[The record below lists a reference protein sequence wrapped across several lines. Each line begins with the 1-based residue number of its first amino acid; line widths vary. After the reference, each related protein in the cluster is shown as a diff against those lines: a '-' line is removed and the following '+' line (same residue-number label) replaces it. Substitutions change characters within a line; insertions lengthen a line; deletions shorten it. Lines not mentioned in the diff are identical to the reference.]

1 MTTQI
6 FNHGGFDMNQLCM
19 TFTETR
25 YRKTDCDTSKA
36 AAKHAASG
44 KADGERRAIT
54 QAVKSA
60 AGGLTAREVALAAG
74 IDYIACQRRIAE
86 CGLHKSDL
94 RRDGCA
100 VWVAV

>member
-1 MTTQI
+1 
-6 FNHGGFDMNQLCM
+6 MNQIVM

-25 YRKTDCDTSKA
+25 ARRNDCDTSKA

-44 KADGERRAIT
+44 KADGERKAIT
-54 QAVKSA
+54 RAVKSA
-60 AGGLTAREVALAAG
+60 VGGLTAREAAWAAG

-100 VWVAV
+100 VWVAA